1 MVKIFSVWR
10 IGHAFVKA
18 NVISNQYL
26 CQIFIMALTLQ
37 DIRNALFSIIN
48 FLYFIVYCRITHNF
62 CLQYRHLFTEFLIF
76 LCLTNWVLTI
86 SDIYIKFLSFLVIC
100 HFICNMCIYWTCIY
114 RPVCIEFFIF
124 YVWLSFGP
132 VEFDSSV
139 TIMIFVLI
147 LLLS

>member
-1 MVKIFSVWR
+1 MIKIFSVWR
-10 IGHAFVKA
+10 IGYAFVKA

-48 FLYFIVYCRITHNF
+48 FLYFIVYCRIIHNF
-62 CLQYRHLFTEFLIF
+62 CLQYRHMFTEFLIF

-100 HFICNMCIYWTCIY
+100 HFMQHVYIDL
-114 RPVCIEFFIF
+114 
-124 YVWLSFGP
+124 YVLNFSYFMS
-132 VEFDSSV
+132 DS
-139 TIMIFVLI
+139 
-147 LLLS
+147 LLDLLNLTPLWQLWYSY